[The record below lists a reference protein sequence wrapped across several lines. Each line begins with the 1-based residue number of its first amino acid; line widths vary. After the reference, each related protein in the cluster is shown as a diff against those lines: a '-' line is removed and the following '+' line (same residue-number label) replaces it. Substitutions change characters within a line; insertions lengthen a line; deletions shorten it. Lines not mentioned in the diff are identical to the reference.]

1 MLALALVAGTLEEA
15 NAGRK
20 RKFWSD
26 VEATCRGS
34 APG

>member
-1 MLALALVAGTLEEA
+1 MLALAPVAGTLEGA

-26 VEATCRGS
+26 VEAALGV
-34 APG
+34 